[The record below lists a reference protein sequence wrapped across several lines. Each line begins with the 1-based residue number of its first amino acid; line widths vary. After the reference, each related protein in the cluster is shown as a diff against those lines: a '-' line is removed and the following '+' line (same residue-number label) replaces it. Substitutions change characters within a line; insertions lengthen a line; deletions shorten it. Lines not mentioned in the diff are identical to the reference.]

1 MSFTS
6 LGSGFI
12 RVQVPLLI
20 LRALTGIGA
29 ALNIPSAMHII
40 VHMYPEPKVQ
50 SRAIAAFAGSAAVG
64 NVIGLI
70 IGAALVTYISWPWVF
85 YFMAIVC
92 FAMAA
97 MVTILL
103 PSWRNPYTEGESSYR
118 KLGRLDPIGVTSV
131 TGSIEG
137 WRNAR
142 TIAPIIISGALIAF
156 FFLWEPRLP
165 ENAAAVPPKMWK
177 YENFTLLMIISL
189 QPFMWWASVQL
200 TFSLYY
206 QDVLQWSTIIT
217 AIHFLPLGIIAF
229 VAMALSTVL
238 RDKFPLKWIIIG
250 GELLA
255 IAGTILLPFAETK
268 EDYWRFA
275 FPGFILGTAGM
286 ALVFATNKCVR
297 MCIWFGFRAAANV
310 LSTSA
315 FHNSI
320 ALFAVTPPEVA
331 AMVGAMFSS
340 ALQLGSAAG
349 TAIVTS
355 IQSTVT
361 QSHGGERGWSGRAA
375 GLWFLLAVAVAET
388 LGVIVFMR
396 RLEPPSAAKP
406 QSTNQLSDDAL
417 DVKGVSNDSEK
428 PGAASC

>member
-12 RVQVPLLI
+12 RAQVPLLI

-286 ALVFATNKCVR
+286 ALVFATNKCVM

-310 LSTSA
+310 FSTSA

-361 QSHGGERGWSGRAA
+361 QSHGGERDWSGRAA

-406 QSTNQLSDDAL
+406 ESTNQLSNDAL

>member
-1 MSFTS
+1 MAS
-6 LGSGFI
+6 
-12 RVQVPLLI
+12 
-20 LRALTGIGA
+20 
-29 ALNIPSAMHII
+29 
-40 VHMYPEPKVQ
+40 
-50 SRAIAAFAGSAAVG
+50 
-64 NVIGLI
+64 
-70 IGAALVTYISWPWVF
+70 AALVLFVF
-85 YFMAIVC
+85 A
-92 FAMAA
+92 
-97 MVTILL
+97 
-103 PSWRNPYTEGESSYR
+103 
-118 KLGRLDPIGVTSV
+118 VTS
-131 TGSIEG
+131 GSIEG

-286 ALVFATNKCVR
+286 ALVFATN
-297 MCIWFGFRAAANV
+297 N
-310 LSTSA
+310 
-315 FHNSI
+315 I

-361 QSHGGERGWSGRAA
+361 QSHGGERDWSGRAA

-406 QSTNQLSDDAL
+406 ESTNQLSNDAL

>member
-1 MSFTS
+1 
-6 LGSGFI
+6 
-12 RVQVPLLI
+12 
-20 LRALTGIGA
+20 
-29 ALNIPSAMHII
+29 
-40 VHMYPEPKVQ
+40 
-50 SRAIAAFAGSAAVG
+50 
-64 NVIGLI
+64 
-70 IGAALVTYISWPWVF
+70 
-85 YFMAIVC
+85 
-92 FAMAA
+92 
-97 MVTILL
+97 
-103 PSWRNPYTEGESSYR
+103 
-118 KLGRLDPIGVTSV
+118 
-131 TGSIEG
+131 
-137 WRNAR
+137 
-142 TIAPIIISGALIAF
+142 
-156 FFLWEPRLP
+156 
-165 ENAAAVPPKMWK
+165 
-177 YENFTLLMIISL
+177 
-189 QPFMWWASVQL
+189 
-200 TFSLYY
+200 
-206 QDVLQWSTIIT
+206 
-217 AIHFLPLGIIAF
+217 
-229 VAMALSTVL
+229 MALSTVL

-286 ALVFATNKCVR
+286 ALVFATNKCVM

-310 LSTSA
+310 FSTSA

-361 QSHGGERGWSGRAA
+361 QSHGGERDWSGRAA

-406 QSTNQLSDDAL
+406 ESTNQLSNDAL